1 MSDPTKVT
9 DGTGKGRQLTNAEKV
24 LFGLAKANKEPL
36 YSCSTHPIFIGKGGL
51 CPTCGRPGTRFATE
65 KGAAA

>member
-24 LFGLAKANKEPL
+24 LFGLARSSGDPV
-36 YSCSTHPIFIGKGGL
+36 YWCSTHPIFVGKAGV
-51 CPTCGRPGTRFATE
+51 CPKCGALGNRFAVE